1 MLKKI
6 LYGLGILFVLLQFV
20 RPDKNISEGKS
31 ANHIGNK
38 YAVPAN
44 VEAILQKACYD
55 CHSNNT
61 RYPWYINIQP
71 VGLWMGQHVKEAKG
85 ELNFDEFLTY
95 SPKKAKHKLEESID
109 AVKEGWMPLDSYT
122 WMHKEAILTAE
133 EKTALTEW
141 FGATMNKIN

>member
-44 VEAILQKACYD
+44 VEAILQK
-55 CHSNNT
+55 
-61 RYPWYINIQP
+61 
-71 VGLWMGQHVKEAKG
+71 HVMTVTPTIRVTLG
-85 ELNFDEFLTY
+85 T
-95 SPKKAKHKLEESID
+95 
-109 AVKEGWMPLDSYT
+109 
-122 WMHKEAILTAE
+122 
-133 EKTALTEW
+133 
-141 FGATMNKIN
+141 